1 MQFAAHKLE
10 CTAGQPCP
18 CAQIG
23 CSNSSLVSYIK
34 IIQKFVDYT
43 HYSEAFYVN
52 WYHYILQ
59 MTKPELENHIADHI
73 VEHMTYVVDEVT
85 MVKKAVVKAATI
97 PKRTEADGDSSID
110 DDYLKKRYR
119 HDLTETD
126 GPEPVVEEPKL
137 LLQANSSIDDNY
149 FSKQYGHD
157 RLVTDDDEVMPRA
170 LKTTQLELSKFREE
184 IEGSMKNEL
193 RKKDEDIAG
202 LRMQVTKLEK
212 QVRAKNTEIEDRDF
226 RLSLIEN
233 SSYDGNMVWKI
244 PQFSQRMTDAENG
257 KYTSIF
263 SLPFYTSRY
272 GFKMCLRLYILGDGI
287 GKNTHMSLFFVIMKG
302 EFDNILQWPFTHK
315 VTFKLLNQTG
325 GRDILDTFQPDPM
338 SSSFKKPKSDMNI
351 ASGCPRFVSHQDL
364 KNGGFVLDD
373 TIFIKCTIDK
383 SAIRNP

>member
-1 MQFAAHKLE
+1 MTQQDLVTHL
-10 CTAGQPCP
+10 
-18 CAQIG
+18 
-23 CSNSSLVSYIK
+23 SS
-34 IIQKFVDYT
+34 
-43 HYSEAFYVN
+43 
-52 WYHYILQ
+52 
-59 MTKPELENHIADHI
+59 PESIADHI
-73 VEHMTYVVDEVT
+73 QYLAAVARELHLQVRTSYKQLPQRQEGDGGRDEGYDSILPGRKADFDDEKDGIHVNKSHTSPVKCLQVDSGVSMTSRDGVGAGAVPAKSSTYRHNMQDSTVEELARTLNEQCVLIRDEVKET
-85 MVKKAVVKAATI
+85 MKKSA
-97 PKRTEADGDSSID
+97 
-110 DDYLKKRYR
+110 
-119 HDLTETD
+119 
-126 GPEPVVEEPKL
+126 
-137 LLQANSSIDDNY
+137 
-149 FSKQYGHD
+149 
-157 RLVTDDDEVMPRA
+157 
-170 LKTTQLELSKFREE
+170 EE
-184 IEGSMKNEL
+184 IAVL
-193 RKKDEDIAG
+193 RTTI
-202 LRMQVTKLEK
+202 TKLEK
-212 QVRAKNTEIEDRDF
+212 QIRAKSTEIEDRDF

-351 ASGCPRFVSHQDL
+351 ASGCPRLVSHQDL

-373 TIFIKCTIDK
+373 TIFIRCTVDQ
-383 SAIRNP
+383 STIRHP

>member
-1 MQFAAHKLE
+1 MEEHIGSKRGLVVHFTMLAAILKSVLSDSMPKRPPAE
-10 CTAGQPCP
+10 GRSNDGCTSPL
-18 CAQIG
+18 
-23 CSNSSLVSYIK
+23 N
-34 IIQKFVDYT
+34 FVDGRGWGDDVET
-43 HYSEAFYVN
+43 DSGSRLKSLTKKRAGELSVEVDGIGQKAFTDI
-52 WYHYILQ
+52 H
-59 MTKPELENHIADHI
+59 
-73 VEHMTYVVDEVT
+73 
-85 MVKKAVVKAATI
+85 AVVGVDVGLGLGAMFD
-97 PKRTEADGDSSID
+97 PRTDVKLQSMLQTFRDGMERS
-110 DDYLKKRYR
+110 LK
-119 HDLTETD
+119 
-126 GPEPVVEEPKL
+126 VEL
-137 LLQANSSIDDNY
+137 A
-149 FSKQYGHD
+149 
-157 RLVTDDDEVMPRA
+157 
-170 LKTTQLELSKFREE
+170 
-184 IEGSMKNEL
+184 
-193 RKKDEDIAG
+193 KKDEEVTSLKAS
-202 LRMQVTKLEK
+202 VTKLEK
-212 QVRAKNTEIEDRDF
+212 LLRSKNSEIEDRDF

-373 TIFIKCTIDK
+373 TIFIRCTVDQ
-383 SAIRNP
+383 STTRHP